1 MAGHGEKLSRNQ
13 EKAIAAL
20 LSNTSIP
27 EAAKEAGIGERTLW
41 RWLKIESFQG
51 AYRKARQE
59 VVRQAVAQVQKA
71 MSEAVDTLRG
81 VMSNSEAPASARV
94 SAAKVIIDMGIK
106 AVEIED
112 LDARV
117 TDIEK
122 LIKEKKL

>member
-27 EAAKEAGIGERTLW
+27 GAAKEVGIGERTLW
-41 RWLKIESFQG
+41 RWLQIESFQR
-51 AYRKARQE
+51 AYRDARGQ
-59 VVRQAVAQVQKA
+59 VVRQAVAQVQNT
-71 MSEAVDTLRG
+71 MSEAVSTLREI
-81 VMSNSEAPASARV
+81 MTNSEAPASARV
-94 SAAKVIIDMGIK
+94 TAARAIIDMGIK

-112 LDARV
+112 LEARV
-117 TDIEK
+117 ADIEK